1 MTSHL
6 SRRRFLAAMG
16 AALPAITLPGFMTAA
31 GYATRA
37 APRTGNTLILI
48 ELSGGNDGLNTVIP
62 VTDPA
67 YRGLRPTLGITN
79 GPTLDDDTIL
89 HPAMRD
95 MAEIWDE
102 GALRIV
108 EGVGYPNPNR
118 SHFRSIEIWNAGQ
131 GARAR
136 SVDGWISTAFTGE
149 APAGTDADGLVL
161 GGSVGP
167 LRGPGR
173 FSVIE
178 DEEVFLETLH
188 ALEQAPHAVRPAQR
202 TALDHVL
209 DAYEQAELTGS
220 AIARR
225 LERGAMRRFQF
236 PETALAEQLHA
247 AARLLDA
254 GAEVPVFKVMQEGYD
269 THDNQPDAHAGL
281 LHDLSE
287 AIAAFS
293 QAAKAMGRWE
303 DVAIVTYS
311 EFGRTARENGSAG
324 TDHGTAAP
332 VFVAGGAVR
341 GGFGGVRV
349 DLTQLSNDDLVY
361 TTDYRALYDG
371 LLRGLWA
378 LEAPVFAGHGRLQ
391 LFN

>member
-1 MTSHL
+1 MTTHL
-6 SRRRFLAAMG
+6 NRRRFLSVMG
-16 AALPAITLPGFMTAA
+16 AALPAISLPGFVTAA
-31 GYATRA
+31 GMEPAT
-37 APRTGNTLILI
+37 GKTLILI

-62 VTDPA
+62 HTDPA
-67 YRGLRPTLGITN
+67 YHGLRPTIGIEE
-79 GPTLDDDTIL
+79 GLALDRDTIL
-89 HPAMRD
+89 HPAMRG
-95 MAEIWDE
+95 MAELWDE

-131 GARAR
+131 GSRAR
-136 SVDGWISTAFTGE
+136 GVSGWLSTAFASG
-149 APAGTDADGLVL
+149 APVGTDADGLVL

-178 DEEVFLETLH
+178 DEEIFLETLR
-188 ALEQAPHAVRPAQR
+188 ALEQAPHAVRPATS

-209 DAYEQAELTGS
+209 KTYEQAELTGS

-225 LERGAMRRFQF
+225 LERGAMRRFRF
-236 PETALAEQLHA
+236 PETALGEQLHA

-254 GAEVPVFKVMQEGYD
+254 GAEVPVFKVVQEGYD
-269 THDNQPDAHAGL
+269 THDAQPDAHSGL
-281 LHDLSE
+281 LQDLSE
-287 AIAAFS
+287 AVAAFCK
-293 QAAKAMGRWE
+293 ALKAMGRWD

-332 VFVAGGAVR
+332 VFVAGGAVA
-341 GGFGGVRV
+341 GGFGGARV
-349 DLTQLSNDDLVY
+349 DLTRLEDDDLVH

-371 LLRGLWA
+371 LLRGLWGI
-378 LEAPVFAGHGRLQ
+378 EAPVFGDHGRLH
-391 LFN
+391 LFG